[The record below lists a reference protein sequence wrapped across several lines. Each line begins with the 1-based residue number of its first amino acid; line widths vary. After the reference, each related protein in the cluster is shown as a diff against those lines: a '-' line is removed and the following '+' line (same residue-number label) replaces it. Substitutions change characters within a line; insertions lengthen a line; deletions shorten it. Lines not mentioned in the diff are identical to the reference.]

1 MMHRHVKYQ
10 PVSFPFML
18 KSYIAVVLV
27 LVIVTWIAPFIW
39 FVVLC
44 PSVSSESQNQS
55 DVEPFDELSDSAS
68 QAPESPTHLSLE
80 HQQNDSQTIA
90 INNVISVDDQAA
102 IENFIKD
109 DFQTSLTC
117 ESSISQVIRCVLTT
131 YRNKSACKLVK
142 SGYFDLLGHMWM
154 CIIQHHEW
162 IDVCRVQTDV
172 SSKGCKVTRL
182 RMRYEQWSEQA
193 QQNTE

>member
-1 MMHRHVKYQ
+1 MHRHVKYQ
-10 PVSFPFML
+10 PVSFSFML
-18 KSYIAVVLV
+18 KRYVAVVLV

-44 PSVSSESQNQS
+44 PSISSESQSQS
-55 DVEPFDELSDSAS
+55 EIEAFDESSDSAS
-68 QAPESPTHLSLE
+68 QVPEPPTHLSLE
-80 HQQNDSQTIA
+80 NEQNDSQTIA
-90 INNVISVDDQAA
+90 INNVISVDDQVA
-102 IENFIKD
+102 IEIFIQD
-109 DFQTSLTC
+109 DSQTSLTC

-182 RMRYEQWSEQA
+182 RMRYEQWSEQV